1 MVSNEQLA
9 EQFVK
14 LYGIEPEVRVT
25 CPGRV
30 NLIGEHIDYHDY
42 GVFPMAIDAATT
54 ILAAKNDTNSIV
66 FSNFDSKYESWSSP
80 IPCPWKGC
88 TSPKWFDYLL
98 CGWRG
103 IMNREDGQEQFGMSF
118 LLYGTIPPSSGL
130 SSSSSLV
137 CASALA
143 TLSLIVDNDPFEH
156 ISRKDFAHL
165 CIESEPL
172 IGTLSGGMDQAAE
185 VLASEGT
192 ALRIDFN
199 PLRSKNI
206 QLPSDAVFVVVH
218 SNTELN
224 KGATSHY
231 NERVIE
237 GRIVAQIF
245 KQKFN
250 ITSGSFRLKEI
261 QTLSGKSFKEILKIV
276 EELPDE
282 VNKEQVIDLIGA
294 DKLEECLTENTRSF
308 QKFKL
313 RPRARHVFSEA
324 YRVEQFESACAQKN
338 IQEMGRLMN
347 ESHRSC
353 AIDYE
358 CSCRELDEIC
368 RLYLDHGALGA
379 RLTGAGWGG
388 CAVVLMAADD
398 VDRVV
403 AELPSLF
410 VSKPAQGIRLQRF

>member
-1 MVSNEQLA
+1 MATNEKLHSH
-9 EQFVK
+9 FVK
-14 LYGIEPEVRVT
+14 LYGIEPEVLIT

-42 GVFPMAIDAATT
+42 GVFPMAIDSSTV
-54 ILAAKNDTNSIV
+54 ILAAKNSTNNII
-66 FSNFDSKYESWSSP
+66 FSNFDPKYDSWESA
-80 IPCPWKGC
+80 IPCDWNGSS
-88 TSPKWFDYLL
+88 SPKWNDYLL
-98 CGWRG
+98 CGWKG
-103 IMNREDGQEQFGMSF
+103 ILDYQNNHEQFGISF

-143 TLSLIVDNDPFEH
+143 TLALIVQGDPFEH
-156 ISRKDFAHL
+156 ITRENFAHL
-165 CIESEPL
+165 CAKSEPL

-192 ALRIDFN
+192 ALRIDFS

-206 QLPSDAVFVVVH
+206 ELPENAVFVVVH

-237 GRIVAQIF
+237 GRIVAQIL
-245 KQKFN
+245 KQKFS
-250 ITSGSFRLKEI
+250 ISTPSFRLKDI
-261 QTLSGKSFKEILKIV
+261 QTLSGKSLEEILKIV
-276 EELPDE
+276 EDLPEE
-282 VNKEQVIDLIGA
+282 VNKEQVIELIGHE
-294 DKLEECLTENTRSF
+294 KLEECLTENTRKF
-308 QKFKL
+308 TEFKL

-324 YRVEQFESACAQKN
+324 HRVELFEKACEQKD
-338 IQEMGRLMN
+338 IQEMGRLMS

-353 AIDYE
+353 AVDYE
-358 CSCRELDEIC
+358 CSCKELDDIC
-368 RLYLDHGALGA
+368 QLYTRNGALGA

-398 VDRVV
+398 VAKV

-410 VSKPAQGIRLQRF
+410 VSKPAQGIRVHRF

>member
-1 MVSNEQLA
+1 
-9 EQFVK
+9 
-14 LYGIEPEVRVT
+14 
-25 CPGRV
+25 
-30 NLIGEHIDYHDY
+30 
-42 GVFPMAIDAATT
+42 
-54 ILAAKNDTNSIV
+54 
-66 FSNFDSKYESWSSP
+66 
-80 IPCPWKGC
+80 
-88 TSPKWFDYLL
+88 
-98 CGWRG
+98 
-103 IMNREDGQEQFGMSF
+103 
-118 LLYGTIPPSSGL
+118 
-130 SSSSSLV
+130 
-137 CASALA
+137 
-143 TLSLIVDNDPFEH
+143 
-156 ISRKDFAHL
+156 
-165 CIESEPL
+165 
-172 IGTLSGGMDQAAE
+172 MDQAAE